1 MFTPSMTNAEIEA
14 VAYKDFLEIRG
25 RVQIAMDKFVKRVR
39 CTGPGQWCLHSLQE
53 THTIQTRS
61 KNTWTVYFHYLHTT
75 PTGIV
80 RVSSMVY
87 ILLPRNKGTDYL
99 FILNLDRFRLERLS
113 SHFLRRYKERYIDLN
128 QIQLN
133 GLHPAIY
140 FMRTNG
146 DRRPA
151 FYIPNTWTEEER
163 KDKYLLV
170 SDQGLMVA
178 TMEGRIETHITFMD
192 QKHLSDYR
200 AMVHEE
206 EMLFQKFED
215 AAKMKPEAR
224 KAVYRKLYKDRD
236 EVIPMMIHFIHRT
249 AKSDDHYKQ
258 IYEGFNH
265 LWNELVAEVE
275 AEADVPVMKAT
286 W

>member
-151 FYIPNTWTEEER
+151 TGFLHSQYLDRGGTEGQISPR
-163 KDKYLLV
+163 LGPRTDGGY
-170 SDQGLMVA
+170 D
-178 TMEGRIETHITFMD
+178 GRTDRDPYHF
-192 QKHLSDYR
+192 HG
-200 AMVHEE
+200 
-206 EMLFQKFED
+206 
-215 AAKMKPEAR
+215 PEAPER
-224 KAVYRKLYKDRD
+224 LPGDGTRGGDAVPEIRGRG
-236 EVIPMMIHFIHRT
+236 
-249 AKSDDHYKQ
+249 Q
-258 IYEGFNH
+258 
-265 LWNELVAEVE
+265 NEA
-275 AEADVPVMKAT
+275 
-286 W
+286 